1 MEVEPKLGRENDGRE
16 DRPGIEGME
25 DRPERPGIEGT
36 DGTEAAGLTP
46 KPGIGGVDPAA

>member
-16 DRPGIEGME
+16 GRPGIEGME
-25 DRPERPGIEGT
+25 DRPERPDIE
-36 DGTEAAGLTP
+36 GTEAAGLTP